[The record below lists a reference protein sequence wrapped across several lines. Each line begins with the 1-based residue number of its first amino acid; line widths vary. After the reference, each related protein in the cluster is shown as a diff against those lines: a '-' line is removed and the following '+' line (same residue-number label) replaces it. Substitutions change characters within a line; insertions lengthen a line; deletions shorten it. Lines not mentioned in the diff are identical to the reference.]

1 MVFVWIMQLHYR
13 SPCFRVPRMATKQEL
28 KWLVTANFTAD
39 AVVAY
44 MRKDTSFA
52 MRPEEAA
59 LFATKEEA
67 EAARKIAQRME
78 RLVSDPY
85 LMEVAP
91 TPEGLDLLSARERI
105 RAKGPT
111 TRVRRPDPSANSR

>member
-1 MVFVWIMQLHYR
+1 MQLHYR
-13 SPCFRVPRMATKQEL
+13 RLCFKVPRMATTQVL

-39 AVVAY
+39 AVVAD

-52 MRPEEAA
+52 TRPEEAA

-67 EAARKIAQRME
+67 EAARKIALGME
-78 RLVSDPY
+78 RLISDPY
-85 LMEVAP
+85 LIEVAP
-91 TPEGLDLLSARERI
+91 TPNGLDLLSARERI

-111 TRVRRPDPSANSR
+111 TRVRRPDPSAHSH